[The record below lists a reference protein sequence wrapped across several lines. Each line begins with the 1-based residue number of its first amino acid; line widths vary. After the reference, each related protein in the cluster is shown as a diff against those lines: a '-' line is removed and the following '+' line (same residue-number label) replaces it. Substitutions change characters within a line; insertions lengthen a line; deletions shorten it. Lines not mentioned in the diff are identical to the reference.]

1 MATSRPLEKDD
12 PEVARWKQLI
22 WKIERILN
30 VPIAFWVPME
40 CFLLNISLMS
50 VGGYRE
56 SLIIG
61 SIKFRW
67 DKLTLLVY
75 YPVYVFYSKSTIET
89 VEKRTEICLKLT
101 RIRKRFYWRC
111 FGVFIANFE
120 HISYLFLVFLLLTL
134 NN

>member
-1 MATSRPLEKDD
+1 
-12 PEVARWKQLI
+12 
-22 WKIERILN
+22 
-30 VPIAFWVPME
+30 ME

-101 RIRKRFYWRC
+101 RIRKRFY
-111 FGVFIANFE
+111 
-120 HISYLFLVFLLLTL
+120 
-134 NN
+134 